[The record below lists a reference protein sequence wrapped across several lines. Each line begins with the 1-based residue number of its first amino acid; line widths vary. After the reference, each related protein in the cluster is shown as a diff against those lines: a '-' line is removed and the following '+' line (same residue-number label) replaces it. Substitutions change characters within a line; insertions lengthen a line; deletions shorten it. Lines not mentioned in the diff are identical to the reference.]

1 LDFTLPA
8 ADYAGV
14 WDAKPTAYWP
24 AVLVGIKLLAP
35 LHGKEE
41 S

>member
-14 WDAKPTAYWP
+14 WDAKQTAYWP